1 MKLIQF
7 AIRKFAISP
16 KLLHTLSATNSF
28 PIFPGCLQGKKMA
41 ICTDNI
47 TDVTLK
53 DMVAESE
60 DFSNFVGAFVCQSTI
75 IPSDSKGFRT
85 ALALQSNSLADRFL
99 GTCFVLCMLLQVNAL
114 GHRTRQTI
122 KPNHRKWDF
131 LVPENWMCTWT
142 TCSVR
147 FCGKLAVCYGI
158 LAPKTWERKLSHTS
172 LSSFSCV

>member
-7 AIRKFAISP
+7 VVRRLAISP
-16 KLLHTLSATNSF
+16 F
-28 PIFPGCLQGKKMA
+28 PKFFMSYQQPTASLFFPDCPQGKKMA

-99 GTCFVLCMLLQVNAL
+99 GTWLLLPWVYSRMFRAA
-114 GHRTRQTI
+114 
-122 KPNHRKWDF
+122 
-131 LVPENWMCTWT
+131 E
-142 TCSVR
+142 
-147 FCGKLAVCYGI
+147 
-158 LAPKTWERKLSHTS
+158 
-172 LSSFSCV
+172 

>member
-1 MKLIQF
+1 MFLSLNEALIAAFRMTQFIAAICFSRDGNIELFLRRMKLIQY
-7 AIRKFAISP
+7 AMPP
-16 KLLHTLSATNSF
+16 KLFHILSTTNSF
-28 PIFPGCLQGKKMA
+28 PIFPDCLQGKKMA

-99 GTCFVLCMLLQVNAL
+99 GMWFVFRILLQMNYPSAGQLLSVL
-114 GHRTRQTI
+114 V
-122 KPNHRKWDF
+122 F
-131 LVPENWMCTWT
+131 L
-142 TCSVR
+142 
-147 FCGKLAVCYGI
+147 
-158 LAPKTWERKLSHTS
+158 
-172 LSSFSCV
+172 SCVWSCGSRGA

>member
-1 MKLIQF
+1 MFLSLNEALIGAFRMTQFIAAICFSHDRNMELFLRRMKLIQF
-7 AIRKFAISP
+7 AMSP
-16 KLLHTLSATNSF
+16 ELFHILSTTNSF
-28 PIFPGCLQGKKMA
+28 PIFPDCLQGKKMA

-99 GTCFVLCMLLQVNAL
+99 GTWFVLCILLQVSYL
-114 GHRTRQTI
+114 GAGQLLSVLV
-122 KPNHRKWDF
+122 F
-131 LVPENWMCTWT
+131 LPCVW
-142 TCSVR
+142 S
-147 FCGKLAVCYGI
+147 CG
-158 LAPKTWERKLSHTS
+158 SHGA
-172 LSSFSCV
+172 

>member
-1 MKLIQF
+1 MNLIQF
-7 AIRKFAISP
+7 AMKKFEISP
-16 KLLHTLSATNSF
+16 F
-28 PIFPGCLQGKKMA
+28 PNFFMSYQQSTASPFFPDCPQGKKMA

-99 GTCFVLCMLLQVNAL
+99 GIWFVFCLLL
-114 GHRTRQTI
+114 
-122 KPNHRKWDF
+122 
-131 LVPENWMCTWT
+131 LWM
-142 TCSVR
+142 
-147 FCGKLAVCYGI
+147 Y
-158 LAPKTWERKLSHTS
+158 SH
-172 LSSFSCV
+172 VY

>member
-7 AIRKFAISP
+7 AVRKFAVSP
-16 KLLHTLSATNSF
+16 F
-28 PIFPGCLQGKKMA
+28 PDFFMSYQQPTAPPFFPQGKKMA

-99 GTCFVLCMLLQVNAL
+99 GTWFIFYSLLIMDA
-114 GHRTRQTI
+114 H
-122 KPNHRKWDF
+122 
-131 LVPENWMCTWT
+131 
-142 TCSVR
+142 
-147 FCGKLAVCYGI
+147 VCI
-158 LAPKTWERKLSHTS
+158 
-172 LSSFSCV
+172 

>member
-1 MKLIQF
+1 MAQFVVAICPSHDRNIKLFLRWRNETHPACNQEVCNF
-7 AIRKFAISP
+7 SCP
-16 KLLHTLSATNSF
+16 KLFHVLSTPIASVF
-28 PIFPGCLQGKKMA
+28 PDCPQGKKMA

-99 GTCFVLCMLLQVNAL
+99 GTWFV
-114 GHRTRQTI
+114 
-122 KPNHRKWDF
+122 
-131 LVPENWMCTWT
+131 
-142 TCSVR
+142 
-147 FCGKLAVCYGI
+147 FCL
-158 LAPKTWERKLSHTS
+158 
-172 LSSFSCV
+172 LSSWRYSRIFRAAE

>member
-1 MKLIQF
+1 MNLIQF
-7 AIRKFAISP
+7 AMRKFAVSP
-16 KLLHTLSATNSF
+16 F
-28 PIFPGCLQGKKMA
+28 PNFFMSYQQSTASPFFPDCPQGKKMA

-99 GTCFVLCMLLQVNAL
+99 GIWFVFCLLL
-114 GHRTRQTI
+114 
-122 KPNHRKWDF
+122 
-131 LVPENWMCTWT
+131 LWM
-142 TCSVR
+142 
-147 FCGKLAVCYGI
+147 Y
-158 LAPKTWERKLSHTS
+158 SH
-172 LSSFSCV
+172 VY

>member
-1 MKLIQF
+1 MNLVQF
-7 AIRKFAISP
+7 AIRKFAIS
-16 KLLHTLSATNSF
+16 LF
-28 PIFPGCLQGKKMA
+28 PNFFTPYQQPTAFPFFPDCPQGKKMA

-99 GTCFVLCMLLQVNAL
+99 GTC
-114 GHRTRQTI
+114 
-122 KPNHRKWDF
+122 
-131 LVPENWMCTWT
+131 
-142 TCSVR
+142 
-147 FCGKLAVCYGI
+147 
-158 LAPKTWERKLSHTS
+158 
-172 LSSFSCV
+172 LSSPCCECTLMYLGLQSKSFFAQQLRYFEGRMKGSPRSV